1 MNAELLKFSAE
12 ELMSLFKSKKLK
24 PKEFFQI
31 QLEFARKVD
40 PLVKSFLYLA
50 QDVPDPESYPTE
62 SDNVLFCVPVSIK
75 DILCTRDMPT
85 TAGSRILE
93 GYVPPYD
100 ASAVKLLRKGG
111 NFILGKTNLDE
122 FAMGSSTENSG
133 FFPTRNPW
141 DPARVPGGSSGG
153 GATSVASLQSV
164 IALGTDT
171 GGSVRQPASFCGVYG
186 FRPTYGMISRYGLI
200 AYASSL
206 DQVGIFA
213 RTVAD
218 IAYTMNTISKPDT
231 KDATCIAREDLD
243 FVSAVNS
250 PPDFKG
256 ARLGVVASLMNEKVI
271 DEEVLTLC
279 EESLRILAGYGVE
292 IVSVE
297 LPFPDQLLP
306 CYYILTSAEASSNLA
321 RYDGVRYGLGFAKA
335 KNMNIQEQYLTVRSK
350 GFGAEVKRRILL
362 GTYVLSAGYAER
374 YYNQARQVRKIVV
387 DAVSNLLKE
396 IDFLFAPTSPTV
408 AFYLGERLDDPV
420 KMWSSD
426 VCVVLAN
433 LANLPSISVP
443 AWTSRE
449 GLPVGIQFMGRR
461 GDDSRLLAFART
473 YEQVSS
479 LRFRVPPLI
488 ERELTSFRV

>member
-1 MNAELLKFSAE
+1 VSAELLKFSAE
-12 ELMSLFKSKKLK
+12 ELMSLYRSKKLK
-24 PKEFFQI
+24 PREFFQI
-31 QLEFARKVD
+31 QLEFAKKVE

-50 QDVPDPESYPTE
+50 EDIADLETNPVEPD
-62 SDNVLFCVPVSIK
+62 NALFGVPVSIK
-75 DILCTRDMPT
+75 DILCTKDMPT

-100 ASAVKLLRKGG
+100 ASAVNLLREDG
-111 NFILGKTNLDE
+111 NFLIGKTNLDE
-122 FAMGSSTENSG
+122 FGMGSSTENSG

-141 DPARVPGGSSGG
+141 DLARVPGGSSGG
-153 GATSVASLQSV
+153 GASSVASLQSV

-186 FRPTYGMISRYGLI
+186 FRPTYGMISRFGLI

-218 IAYTMNTISKPDT
+218 IAYAMNTISKPDAR
-231 KDATCIAREDLD
+231 DATCIAKGDLD
-243 FVSAVNS
+243 FVSAVKS
-250 PPDFKG
+250 PPNFQG
-256 ARLGVVASLMNEKVI
+256 ARLGVVSSLMNEKVI
-271 DEEVLTLC
+271 NEEVLSLC
-279 EESLRILAGYGVE
+279 EESLRILAGQGVE

-297 LPFPDQLLP
+297 LPFPEHLLP
-306 CYYILTSAEASSNLA
+306 CYYILTCAEASSNLA
-321 RYDGVRYGLGFAKA
+321 RYDGVRYGLGFAQA
-335 KNMNIQEQYLTVRSK
+335 RNMNIQDQYLAVRSS
-350 GFGAEVKRRILL
+350 GFGSEVKRRILL

-374 YYNQARQVRKIVV
+374 YYNQARQVRKIVA
-387 DAVSNLLKE
+387 DAVSELLEE

-420 KMWSSD
+420 RMWSSD

-443 AWTSRE
+443 AWISSE

-461 GDDSRLLAFART
+461 GDDGRLLAFART

-488 ERELTSFRV
+488 ESELASFRV